1 MFDCWISWLLISADA
16 QEMLSRRAGIGCSLP
31 PILYNSPKI
40 LRGGIL
46 EPLASAVPRYP
57 SLPPGCPVLETRTRS
72 FIRPFLAGILFF
84 MYKYISF
91 FLEDFLPL
99 ENREKSQGGNTGEEF
114 AEPRDELGGRDL
126 RGKRK
131 RRE

>member
-1 MFDCWISWLLISADA
+1 
-16 QEMLSRRAGIGCSLP
+16 
-31 PILYNSPKI
+31 
-40 LRGGIL
+40 
-46 EPLASAVPRYP
+46 
-57 SLPPGCPVLETRTRS
+57 
-72 FIRPFLAGILFF
+72 